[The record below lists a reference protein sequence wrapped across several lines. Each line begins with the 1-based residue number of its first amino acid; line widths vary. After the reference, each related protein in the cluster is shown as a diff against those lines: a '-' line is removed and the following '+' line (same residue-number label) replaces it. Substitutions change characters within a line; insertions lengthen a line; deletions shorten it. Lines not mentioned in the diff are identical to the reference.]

1 MPMPIR
7 SVSLSLTLLALF
19 AAVSVPAQVKFAQ
32 KKGDSQRYTVKQK
45 MDVGGT
51 EAEVVSE
58 VQNEVVDIADS
69 GVSLKSTT
77 KSLKIFLNGEQMEP
91 APEATPYEV
100 KTGKGGELTSVKG
113 GIEGVDTVRQ
123 FLVTHFFAPEGDLT
137 KDQPVKRTFEKAGEV
152 PKLAV
157 ETTYLGEDTLNGV
170 KVHKFSQKVAED
182 GNYGISVESTVWFN
196 AEGVMVKK
204 EAKFKNLPILVASA
218 DASGTCTIELNA
230 K

>member
-1 MPMPIR
+1 
-7 SVSLSLTLLALF
+7 
-19 AAVSVPAQVKFAQ
+19 
-32 KKGDSQRYTVKQK
+32 
-45 MDVGGT
+45 
-51 EAEVVSE
+51 
-58 VQNEVVDIADS
+58 
-69 GVSLKSTT
+69 
-77 KSLKIFLNGEQMEP
+77 
-91 APEATPYEV
+91 
-100 KTGKGGELTSVKG
+100 
-113 GIEGVDTVRQ
+113 
-123 FLVTHFFAPEGDLT
+123 
-137 KDQPVKRTFEKAGEV
+137 V

-204 EAKFKNLPILVASA
+204 EAKFKNLPILVAGA